1 MTSRIVLNDQ
11 PNEVVINPTTLDVT
25 VEEVTTPVSIATS
38 GPQGIPGENGTQGTQ
53 GPQGDQGIQGIQGVQ
68 GEQGVQGDQGLAG
81 DKYQTTST
89 TSLEIV
95 ETGEV
100 TLTIGTGLSYSTN
113 QTILISHDITHHMH
127 AEVDTYDTVT
137 GVIVAQVTGFE
148 GTGTFDN
155 WEVNLS
161 GAVGAQGAQGIQGEQ
176 GVQGVQGE
184 QGIQGIQGIQGAKG
198 DKGDTGDTGV
208 VTANAPATYDA
219 PTKTIGV
226 TLGTSATSAAAG
238 NDARLSDARTPTAH
252 ASSHNAGG
260 SDALAIDAT
269 AGTGSLRTLGTS
281 ATSAAAGNDAR
292 LSDARTP
299 TAHASSHNA
308 GGSDALAIDAAAG
321 TGSLRTLGTSATS
334 AAAGNDARLSDA
346 RTPTAHASS
355 HNAGGSDA
363 LAIDAAAGT
372 GSLRTL
378 GTSSTSAAAGNDVR
392 LSDTR
397 SPNTA
402 FWQTWEQV
410 TYGRADTIANLS
422 LFDPNVAATI
432 TSGTVYWVPVSPH
445 RVMTVSGMGVFHG
458 NASTGQSLGKLGIY
472 SMVVGST
479 ANRWTGT
486 LLAET
491 ASTGIAT
498 TAVYKDSAFD
508 TARGYASSVTLNPGT
523 LYAFA
528 MLIVSTGSAGS
539 VPAYSG
545 STGPHSVNPMQAT
558 PFNTP
563 FPRGL
568 VPVTG
573 QTDLPA
579 TFTNV
584 AVSTTQSIYQIRA
597 YV

>member
-127 AEVDTYDTVT
+127 AEVDTYNSGT

-148 GTGTFDN
+148 GTGTFDS

-176 GVQGVQGE
+176 GIQGVQGE

-226 TLGTSATSAAAG
+226 TLGTSGTSAAAG
-238 NDARLSDARTPTAH
+238 NDSRLSDARTPTAH
-252 ASSHNAGG
+252 ASSHNSGG
-260 SDALAIDAT
+260 SDALAIDAA
-269 AGTGSLRTLGTS
+269 AGTGSLRTLGATS
-281 ATSAAAGNDAR
+281 TSAAAGNDAR

-334 AAAGNDARLSDA
+334 AAAGNDSRLTNTRDIS
-346 RTPTAHASS
+346 TASWQDLEVLWYGRINSIAPSFVAQPMAS
-355 HNAGGSDA
+355 ATFTA
-363 LAIDAAAGT
+363 
-372 GSLRTL
+372 
-378 GTSSTSAAAGNDVR
+378 TSSFR
-392 LSDTR
+392 WC
-397 SPNTA
+397 A
-402 FWQTWEQV
+402 F
-410 TYGRADTIANLS
+410 
-422 LFDPNVAATI
+422 VA
-432 TSGTVYWVPVSPH
+432 H
-445 RVMTVSGMGVFHG
+445 RNMTVSELAFNKSG
-458 NASTGQSLGKLGIY
+458 NDATLTTIWRGGLYTVSAG
-472 SMVVGST
+472 VGSPRTLTLVART
-479 ANRWTGT
+479 ANNPALMMDLSNSGQVLTM
-486 LLAET
+486 
-491 ASTGIAT
+491 
-498 TAVYKDSAFD
+498 AFD
-508 TARGYASSVTLNPGT
+508 TAGGYPATYDLIEGT
-523 LYAFA
+523 QYVVGFKA
-528 MLIVSTGSAGS
+528 VSTGIYPSVAHLTNSAASGFLFREDRLF
-539 VPAYSG
+539 G
-545 STGPHSVNPMQAT
+545 STVNDA
-558 PFNTP
+558 NA
-563 FPRGL
+563 
-568 VPVTG
+568 
-573 QTDLPA
+573 DLP
-579 TFTNV
+579 TSRTITV
-584 AVSTTQSIYQIRA
+584 AAAQQPPYFRA
-597 YV
+597 QG